1 MKKIYQI
8 PEVIVTCVIMEHA
21 LLQMSDPQATVN
33 PDGNV
38 DAANIESRGSSVWDD
53 ELEDY

>member
-8 PEVIVTCVIMEHA
+8 PEVIVTSVIMEHA

-53 ELEDY
+53 EEDY